1 MPPII
6 DTQLEHNIMPRQL
19 LPEGSL
25 YHIEN
30 LGYQLIVTT
39 VDDTVKEALFLI
51 YQEAS
56 DISGTLFLH
65 FEWPVFAYL
74 IQVF

>member
-1 MPPII
+1 MPI
-6 DTQLEHNIMPRQL
+6 QL

-30 LGYQLIVTT
+30 IGISANSTT

-56 DISGTLFLH
+56 DISGTFFLH
-65 FEWPVFAYL
+65 FEWPVFAYS

>member
-1 MPPII
+1 MPI
-6 DTQLEHNIMPRQL
+6 QL

-30 LGYQLIVTT
+30 IGISANSTT